1 MAKKKTKNAKP
12 KQIVRDL
19 RENRKQQ
26 KTQREA
32 MLEQI
37 TIADAKIDQFDE
49 MINTLDNKFP
59 PLIDEINDSID
70 AVKKAYDDRIAAD
83 CLSPLIWQLQETKE
97 VNSKAYAWAG
107 GNTTFQTWK
116 VVKDPDQRRQI
127 NRYGVKYYRF
137 PKNREYGSNVIDEIN
152 NASIDQMTS
161 VLVLF
166 DSNSADYVGTAE
178 FGDGKSIVSIGDFIT
193 DDLDDPYVFSSGN
206 LPKVVGL
213 GTTSYP
219 EDKYTV
225 SGFTTAATN
234 IIYSDTKTGD
244 LSTYKPGDV
253 IFSDFF
259 PAGTYIE
266 SIGTSEAEIY
276 FGGDYTTPT
285 EVSFAVVS
293 NVALG
298 TTENNLF
305 TIGVLETYN
314 ALYLDTFTTVGA
326 ANSSFLIVRGPDNK
340 DLQFE
345 STKNP
350 IDPVE
355 IGIVKGKKTGK
366 GHKVELINNGDP
378 DVVAEWR
385 EVQQEPEPDV
395 GAGFV
400 EYWVGAQSWP
410 TYRISQRG
418 QVGGG
423 STAYTYTLGLAQYV
437 PEGFTVQTA
446 IGTTIP
452 QGVRGTTNVSPTNPS
467 LNGCSNLTNTISDKE
482 SEMSNTISEN
492 TPKINYY
499 LKGTKAVR
507 ELRGEEETTAWGM
520 LQGIAFIDDKR
531 QKQKEH
537 ANAIDD
543 FDWGEFGFDME
554 TGD

>member
-1 MAKKKTKNAKP
+1 MAKKKIKKANP
-12 KQIVRDL
+12 KQIVKDL
-19 RENRKQQ
+19 RDNRKQL

-32 MLEQI
+32 MVEQI
-37 TIADAKIDQFDE
+37 TIADAKIDQYDE
-49 MINTLDNKFP
+49 MINTLDDKFP
-59 PLIDEINDSID
+59 PLINEINDSID
-70 AVKKAYDDRIAAD
+70 AVKKAYDDRIDAG
-83 CLSPLIWQLQETKE
+83 CLSPLIWQLQEEKE
-97 VNSKAYAWAG
+97 VNSKAYAWSG
-107 GNTTFQTWK
+107 GNVTFQTWK

-127 NRYGVKYYRF
+127 NYYGVKYYRY

-152 NASIDQMTS
+152 DASIDQLS
-161 VLVLF
+161 KVLVLF
-166 DSNSADYVGTAE
+166 DSNSADFVGTAE

-193 DDLDDPYVFSSGN
+193 DDLEDPYVFSTGN

-219 EDKYTV
+219 AVRQNV

-234 IIYSDTKTGD
+234 IIYGDTNTGD

-259 PAGTYIE
+259 PAGTVIE
-266 SIGTSEAEIY
+266 SLGTSEAELY

-285 EVSFAVVS
+285 EVTYAVVS

-298 TTENNLF
+298 TTENNVF
-305 TIGVLETYN
+305 SIGVLETYN

-326 ANSSFLIVRGPDNK
+326 ANSSFLIVRGPDNS

-366 GHKVELINNGDP
+366 GHKVKLINNGDP
-378 DVVAEWR
+378 DKVAEWR
-385 EVQQEPEPDV
+385 EVQQEPEPAV

-400 EYWVGAQSWP
+400 EYWVGAPSWP
-410 TYRISQRG
+410 TYRVSQRG
-418 QVGGG
+418 NVGGG
-423 STAYTYTLGLAQYV
+423 STAYTYTLAAAQYV

-446 IGTTIP
+446 IGTSVP
-452 QGVRGTTNVSPTNPS
+452 QGSRGTTAVSPDNPS
-467 LNGCSNLTNTISDKE
+467 LSGCSNLSSEIIAKE
-482 SEMSNTISEN
+482 SEMSDTIDKNE
-492 TPKINYY
+492 PKINYY

-507 ELRGEEETTAWGM
+507 ELRNEEETTAWGM
-520 LQGIAFIDDKR
+520 LQGIAFVDDKR
-531 QKQKEH
+531 KEEKKQ
-537 ANAIDD
+537 ADAIDD

>member
-1 MAKKKTKNAKP
+1 MAKKTKKANP

-19 RENRKQQ
+19 RDNRKQL

-32 MLEQI
+32 MVEQI
-37 TIADAKIDQFDE
+37 TIADAKIDQYDE

-70 AVKKAYDDRIAAD
+70 AVKKAYDDRIAAG
-83 CLSPLIWQLQETKE
+83 CLSPLIWQLQEEKQ
-97 VNSKAYAWAG
+97 VNSKAYAWSG
-107 GNTTFQTWK
+107 GSVTFQTWK

-152 NASIDQMTS
+152 DASIDQLTS

-178 FGDGKSIVSIGDFIT
+178 FGDGKAIVSIGDFIT
-193 DDLDDPYVFSSGN
+193 DDLEDPYVFSTGN

-219 EDKYTV
+219 AVRQNV

-234 IIYSDTKTGD
+234 IIYGDTKTGD

-259 PAGTYIE
+259 PAGTVIE
-266 SIGTSEAEIY
+266 SLGTSEADIY

-285 EVSFAVVS
+285 EVPYAVVS

-298 TTENNLF
+298 TTENNVF
-305 TIGVLETYN
+305 SIGVLETYN
-314 ALYLDTFTTVGA
+314 ALYLDTITTVGA
-326 ANSSFLIVRGPDNK
+326 ANSSFLIVRGPDNA

-378 DVVAEWR
+378 DRVAEWR
-385 EVQQEPEPDV
+385 EVQQEPEPAV
-395 GAGFV
+395 GAGYV
-400 EYWVGAQSWP
+400 EYWVGAASWP
-410 TYRISQRG
+410 TYQTSQRTP
-418 QVGGG
+418 VGGG
-423 STAYTYTLGLAQYV
+423 STAYTYSLSAIQYA

-446 IGTTIP
+446 IGTSVP
-452 QGVRGTTNVSPTNPS
+452 QGSRGTTAISPTNPS
-467 LNGCSNLTNTISDKE
+467 LTGCADASSEIIAKE
-482 SEMSNTISEN
+482 SEMDDIIDEN

-520 LQGIAFIDDKR
+520 LQGIAFVDDKR
-531 QKQKEH
+531 KQEKEH
-537 ANAIDD
+537 ADAIDD